1 MVTFFIFKEFEAE
14 KREAFCKDIQ
24 MHPWFN
30 AENGEF
36 YKSNLFDTLKLIEKL
51 KITLSFYVKK
61 VFIFLYKISDLCD
74 VSLSHSH
81 FRFW

>member
-14 KREAFCKDIQ
+14 KREVFCKDIQ

-36 YKSNLFDTLKLIEKL
+36 YKSNLFDTLN
-51 KITLSFYVKK
+51 
-61 VFIFLYKISDLCD
+61 
-74 VSLSHSH
+74 
-81 FRFW
+81 